1 LWRAV
6 ATSTVRDMGRA
17 TGGGTRRDERR
28 GSGARQLG
36 GGLGERERERMAGR
50 GDALRRE
57 RGRAKEEGGERSVGK
72 SGERLE
78 FERGDRKYIYEWL

>member
-1 LWRAV
+1 
-6 ATSTVRDMGRA
+6 MG
-17 TGGGTRRDERR
+17 
-28 GSGARQLG
+28 
-36 GGLGERERERMAGR
+36 ERERMAGR
-50 GDALRRE
+50 GDALRME